1 MMKSKTWL
9 VLLAITAV
17 LLFAYSGKFTS
28 SSFSD
33 GKSSTDNILR
43 IQISSF
49 LGSADNFVVLAGSG
63 ITNTGPTTIT
73 GDVGTYSTTTETGFG
88 SVTLTGT
95 DYAGNSVTQA
105 AKTDLTT
112 AYNDAAGRTPV
123 TVATELGGTSP
134 VPGVYNSTDG
144 TFVITG
150 TLTLTGNATD
160 VWIFQTA
167 TTLITAA
174 SSQIIMGGTAKE
186 ANVYWVVGSSATL
199 GTATKFV
206 GNILALTSITLNTG
220 AEVRGRVLAC
230 NGAVTLAHNIIT
242 KPDP

>member
-1 MMKSKTWL
+1 MKSKTWL
-9 VLLAITAV
+9 ILLAITV
-17 LLFAYSGKFTS
+17 VFLFAYSGKFTS

-43 IQISSF
+43 VQISSF

-63 ITNTGPTTIT
+63 ITNIGTTTIT

-95 DYAGNSVTQA
+95 NHVGDSVTQA

-112 AYNDAAGRTPV
+112 AYNAAAGRTPV

-134 VPGVYNSTDG
+134 VPGVYNSADG
-144 TFVITG
+144 KFVITG
-150 TLTLTGNATD
+150 TITLTGNATD
-160 VWIFQTA
+160 VWIFQTV
-167 TTLITAA
+167 TTLITAS
-174 SSQIIMGGTAKE
+174 SSQIIMGGTAKA

-199 GTATKFV
+199 GTGTTFA
-206 GNILALTSITLNTG
+206 GNILALTSITLTTG
-220 AEVRGRVLAC
+220 ATVEGR
-230 NGAVTLAHNIIT
+230 TLARNGTVILDTNSIT
-242 KPDP
+242 KPAP

>member
-1 MMKSKTWL
+1 MKSKTWL
-9 VLLAITAV
+9 ILLAITVV
-17 LLFAYSGKFTS
+17 LLFGYSGKVTS

-43 IQISSF
+43 VQISSF

-63 ITNTGPTTIT
+63 ITNTGTTTIT

-95 DYAGNSVTQA
+95 DHAGDSVTQA

-112 AYNDAAGRTPV
+112 AYNAAAGRTPV

-134 VPGVYNSTDG
+134 VPGVYNSADG
-144 TFVITG
+144 KFVITG
-150 TLTLTGNATD
+150 TITLTGNATD
-160 VWIFQTA
+160 VWIFQTV
-167 TTLITAA
+167 TTLITAS
-174 SSQIIMGGTAKE
+174 SSQIIMGGTAKA

-199 GTATKFV
+199 GTGTTFA
-206 GNILALTSITLNTG
+206 GNILALTSITLTTG
-220 AEVRGRVLAC
+220 ATVEGR
-230 NGAVTLAHNIIT
+230 TLARNGTVILDTNSVT
-242 KPDP
+242 KPVP

>member
-1 MMKSKTWL
+1 MKSKTWL
-9 VLLAITAV
+9 ILLAIMMV
-17 LLFAYSGKFTS
+17 LLFGYSGKVTN

-33 GKSSTDNILR
+33 AKSSTDNILR
-43 IQISSF
+43 VQISSF

-63 ITNTGPTTIT
+63 ITNIGTTTIT

-95 DYAGNSVTQA
+95 NHVGDSVTQA

-112 AYNDAAGRTPV
+112 AYNAAAGRTPV

-134 VPGVYNSTDG
+134 VPGIYNSADG
-144 TFVITG
+144 MFVITG

-167 TTLITAA
+167 STLNMADNSEIVL
-174 SSQIIMGGTAKE
+174 SPGAK
-186 ANVYWVVGSSATL
+186 ATNVYWVVGSSATL

-220 AEVRGRVLAC
+220 AEVKGRVLAC
-230 NGAVTLAHNIIT
+230 NGAVTLDTNVIT

>member
-1 MMKSKTWL
+1 MKSKTWL
-9 VLLAITAV
+9 ILLAITVV

-43 IQISSF
+43 VQISSF

-63 ITNTGPTTIT
+63 ITNTGTTTIT

-95 DYAGNSVTQA
+95 NHVGDSVTQA

-112 AYNDAAGRTPV
+112 AYNAAAGRTPV

-134 VPGVYNSTDG
+134 VPGIYNSADG
-144 TFVITG
+144 MFVITG

-167 TTLITAA
+167 TTLITAVN
-174 SSQIIMGGTAKE
+174 SKIIMGGTAK
-186 ANVYWVVGSSATL
+186 AGNVYWVVGNSATL
-199 GTATKFV
+199 GTNTTFV

-220 AEVRGRVLAC
+220 AKVEGR
-230 NGAVTLAHNIIT
+230 TLARNG
-242 KPDP
+242 

>member
-1 MMKSKTWL
+1 MKSKTWL
-9 VLLAITAV
+9 ILLAITVV
-17 LLFAYSGKFTS
+17 LLFGYSGKVTS

-43 IQISSF
+43 VQISSF

-63 ITNTGPTTIT
+63 ITNTGTTTIT

-95 DYAGNSVTQA
+95 DHAGDSVTQA

-112 AYNDAAGRTPV
+112 AYNAAAGRTPV

-134 VPGVYNSTDG
+134 VPGVYNSADG
-144 TFVITG
+144 KFVITG
-150 TLTLTGNATD
+150 TITLTGNATD
-160 VWIFQTA
+160 VWIFQTV
-167 TTLITAA
+167 TTLITAS
-174 SSQIIMGGTAKE
+174 SSQIIMGGTAKA

-199 GTATKFV
+199 GTGTTFA
-206 GNILALTSITLNTG
+206 GNILALTSITLTTG
-220 AEVRGRVLAC
+220 ATVEGR
-230 NGAVTLAHNIIT
+230 TLARNGTVILDTNSIT
-242 KPDP
+242 KPAP

>member
-1 MMKSKTWL
+1 MKSKTWL
-9 VLLAITAV
+9 ILLAITVV
-17 LLFAYSGKFTS
+17 LLFGYSGKVTS

-43 IQISSF
+43 VQISSF

-95 DYAGNSVTQA
+95 DHAGDSVTQA

-112 AYNDAAGRTPV
+112 AYNAAAGRTPV

-134 VPGVYNSTDG
+134 VPGVYNSADG
-144 TFVITG
+144 KFVITG
-150 TLTLTGNATD
+150 TITLTGNATD
-160 VWIFQTA
+160 VWIFQTV
-167 TTLITAA
+167 TTLITAS
-174 SSQIIMGGTAKE
+174 SSQIIMGGTAKA

-199 GTATKFV
+199 GTGTTFA
-206 GNILALTSITLNTG
+206 GNILALTSITLTTG
-220 AEVRGRVLAC
+220 ATVEGR
-230 NGAVTLAHNIIT
+230 TLARNGTVILDTNSIT
-242 KPDP
+242 KPAP

>member
-1 MMKSKTWL
+1 MKSKTWL

-17 LLFAYSGKFTS
+17 LLFTYSGKFTS

-33 GKSSTDNILR
+33 EKSSTDNILR

-63 ITNTGPTTIT
+63 ITNIGTTTIT

-95 DYAGNSVTQA
+95 NHVGDSVTQA

-112 AYNDAAGRTPV
+112 AYNAAAGRTPV

-134 VPGVYNSTDG
+134 VPGVYNSADG
-144 TFVITG
+144 KFVITG
-150 TLTLTGNATD
+150 TTTLTGNATD
-160 VWIFQTA
+160 VWIFQTV
-167 TTLITAA
+167 TTLITAS
-174 SSQIIMGGTAKE
+174 SSQIIMGGTAKA

-199 GTATKFV
+199 GTGTTFA
-206 GNILALTSITLNTG
+206 GNILALTSITLTTG
-220 AEVRGRVLAC
+220 ATVEGR
-230 NGAVTLAHNIIT
+230 TLARNGTVILDTNSIT
-242 KPDP
+242 KPAP

>member
-1 MMKSKTWL
+1 MKSKTWL
-9 VLLAITAV
+9 ILLAITVV
-17 LLFAYSGKFTS
+17 LLFGYSGKVTS

-43 IQISSF
+43 VQISSF

-63 ITNTGPTTIT
+63 ITNTGTTTIT

-95 DYAGNSVTQA
+95 DHAGDSVTQA
-105 AKTDLTT
+105 AKTDLTI
-112 AYNDAAGRTPV
+112 AYNAAAGRTPV

-134 VPGVYNSTDG
+134 VPGVYNSADG

-167 TTLITAA
+167 TTLITAV
-174 SSQIIMGGTAKE
+174 SSKIIMGDTAKA

-199 GTATKFV
+199 DTNTTFA
-206 GNILALTSITLNTG
+206 GNILALTDITLTTG
-220 AEVRGRVLAC
+220 AKVEGRTLAR
-230 NGAVTLAHNIIT
+230 NGAVTLDTNSIT
-242 KPDP
+242 KPVP